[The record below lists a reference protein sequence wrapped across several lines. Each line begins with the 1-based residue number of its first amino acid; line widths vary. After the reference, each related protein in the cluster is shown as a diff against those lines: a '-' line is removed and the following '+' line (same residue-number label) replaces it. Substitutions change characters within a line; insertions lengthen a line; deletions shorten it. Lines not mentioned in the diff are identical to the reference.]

1 MFWVEMGDLEKGM
14 DWLDRGFAIV
24 LKLGSKLFEAEYLFF
39 FAKVAHLQ
47 GDTDQARKHALK
59 SISVLREAESGMS
72 YRGPTALGI
81 YALTLD
87 DSDLRHQ
94 VLQEAENLLAG
105 DCLDH
110 NYLDFYEDAMQV
122 CLQSGVWDEVDRY
135 AQALEEYT
143 AAEPIPRCKL
153 FIDRGH
159 VLADHGRGNR
169 NPKVIQE
176 LKRVHEKFSQAELK
190 FALPE
195 IEAALLL
202 E

>member
-1 MFWVEMGDLEKGM
+1 
-14 DWLDRGFAIV
+14 
-24 LKLGSKLFEAEYLFF
+24 
-39 FAKVAHLQ
+39 
-47 GDTDQARKHALK
+47 
-59 SISVLREAESGMS
+59 MS

-87 DSDLRHQ
+87 DSDLRHE
-94 VLQEAENLLAG
+94 VLQEAEKLLAG

-122 CLQSGVWDEVDRY
+122 CLQSGEWDEVDRY

-143 AAEPIPRCKL
+143 AAEPITRCTL
-153 FIDRGH
+153 FINRGR

-169 NPKVIQE
+169 SPEVIQE
-176 LKRVHEKFSQAELK
+176 LRRLQEETSRAQLK

-195 IEAALLL
+195 IEAALLS